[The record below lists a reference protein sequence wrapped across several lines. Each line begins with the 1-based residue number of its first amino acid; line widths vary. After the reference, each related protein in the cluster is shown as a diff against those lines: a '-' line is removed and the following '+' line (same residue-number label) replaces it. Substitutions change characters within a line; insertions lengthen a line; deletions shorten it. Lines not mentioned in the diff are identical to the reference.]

1 VANRKFRYGRGSSRR
16 SASSP
21 QGVTAVAVRKTVRL
35 TFQGGRR
42 DEAFGKFCASLAAFG
57 IPFDIGGRRTV
68 FLDTDTRSTLSGE
81 PYNLLT
87 DCLNDGTAQ
96 ESTIVVTGNRI
107 VRTHDEALRIA
118 QSYIQSR

>member
-1 VANRKFRYGRGSSRR
+1 MDNRAFKYGRGSKRKP
-16 SASSP
+16 ASSP
-21 QGVTAVAVRKTVRL
+21 QGVTTVVVRKTVRL
-35 TFQGGRR
+35 TFQGARR
-42 DEAFGKFCASLAAFG
+42 DEAFGKFCESLAASG
-57 IPFDIGGRRTV
+57 LPFDIGGRRTV

-81 PYNLLT
+81 PHNLLT